1 MGRFA
6 GGNET
11 LRFFSASRIEG
22 LHTFGQYYSAKL
34 GAIFSGE
41 YGEDRGIQFSSYA
54 DFDIRVRVRRIKEQF
69 EENLLM
75 LVDGDLVQLS
85 EIRKLSVEQYLILL
99 GRKTEQ
105 AKAPKDG
112 R

>member
-1 MGRFA
+1 
-6 GGNET
+6 
-11 LRFFSASRIEG
+11 
-22 LHTFGQYYSAKL
+22 
-34 GAIFSGE
+34 
-41 YGEDRGIQFSSYA
+41 
-54 DFDIRVRVRRIKEQF
+54 
-69 EENLLM
+69 M
-75 LVDGDLVQLS
+75 LVDGDLVQLA